1 MAAPPATSGVLAFD
15 AACETRSP
23 TDGERLL
30 RLDAGL
36 RVPEARFVVVVDRVL
51 ALRVDFCPLAR
62 DPFLLVDRERDAVF
76 V

>member
-1 MAAPPATSGVLAFD
+1 LAFD

-36 RVPEARFVVVVDRVL
+36 RALEARFVVFDRVL

-62 DPFLLVDRERDAVF
+62 DPFLLEDRERDAVF